1 MGNLFFLFSP
11 FRLFPTKTFQFSLVL
26 NDFFLPASNE
36 LLTVQ
41 LEAKGSRDW
50 TQNEQIGPA
59 APQAGGTLAGSSLQV
74 EEVGSLG

>member
-11 FRLFPTKTFQFSLVL
+11 FRLSPTKTFQFSLVL
-26 NDFFLPASNE
+26 NDFLPASNE

-50 TQNEQIGPA
+50 TQNEQTGPA
-59 APQAGGTLAGSSLQV
+59 APQAGGTLAGGSLHV